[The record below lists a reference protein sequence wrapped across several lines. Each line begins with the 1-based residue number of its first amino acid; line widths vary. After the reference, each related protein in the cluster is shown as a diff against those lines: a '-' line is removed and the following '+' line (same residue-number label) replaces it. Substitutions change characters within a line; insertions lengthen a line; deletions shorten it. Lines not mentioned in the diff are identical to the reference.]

1 MEFKGTP
8 GEWKQSHR
16 QIPNNKDGMYDT
28 QVYTDD
34 GETIAT
40 IHWYSKP
47 PIIENN
53 VKTIGSYR
61 KENAKLIAAAPE
73 LLKQLQ
79 RALNLYGRG
88 FKPKEGVEETIG
100 SKLYLDMEKA
110 INKALN

>member
-61 KENAKLIAAAPE
+61 KENAKLIAAAPDLLEALQLVTDE
-73 LLKQLQ
+73 LFQ
-79 RALNLYGRG
+79 AIECINS
-88 FKPKEGVEETIG
+88 VESAKSSTNI
-100 SKLYLDMEKA
+100 KIAEKA